1 MLLSVMILVGSA
13 VLRRAAATQN
23 AAANGMSG
31 IAAAPSMPGPG
42 NAASYAPKEYVKVG
56 NNFNTVLVAFS
67 CSWPRAC
74 LADVQ
79 LPNCPPEWAG
89 KVRHAARYALKNK
102 AKVGCTL

>member
-56 NNFNTVLVAFS
+56 KISVQ
-67 CSWPRAC
+67 P
-74 LADVQ
+74 LAPV
-79 LPNCPPEWAG
+79 
-89 KVRHAARYALKNK
+89 HAHGRPD
-102 AKVGCTL
+102 